1 MKKIKDINIYDLLI
15 LNVKHSKFEKINFKK
30 IKSNMTIIDT
40 NNVLSKKNIDI
51 ISNKGIDLNIVGR
64 GDL

>member
-1 MKKIKDINIYDLLI
+1 MNLFIVSIKFVIRRLRIKK
-15 LNVKHSKFEKINFKK
+15 V
-30 IKSNMTIIDT
+30 KSNMTIVDT

-51 ISNKGIDLNIVGR
+51 IFKKGIDLNVVGR